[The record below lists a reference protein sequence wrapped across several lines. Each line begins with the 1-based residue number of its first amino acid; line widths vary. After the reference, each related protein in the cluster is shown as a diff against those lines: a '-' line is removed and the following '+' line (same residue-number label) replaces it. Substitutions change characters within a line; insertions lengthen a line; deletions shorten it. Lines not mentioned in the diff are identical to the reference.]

1 MSGWELLS
9 DLVQHFSRYASQNGF
24 ELEEF
29 EIEEVLLPW
38 LERIQ
43 TPANMRGLGRVLRAL
58 NDFSQDTTARIW
70 LERVFEL
77 PSWFLPGL
85 GFQISLADPKQVPL
99 FMDHK
104 MGSGWCEF
112 APFYAWLFRLAQY
125 SKDTKARSV
134 QLIFIEH
141 YYKTLVELTDPAF
154 STNHYPFYDP

>member
-85 GFQISLADPKQVPL
+85 GFQVKTPKLGPCSSFSLSITIR
-99 FMDHK
+99 H
-104 MGSGWCEF
+104 
-112 APFYAWLFRLAQY
+112 WL
-125 SKDTKARSV
+125 
-134 QLIFIEH
+134 
-141 YYKTLVELTDPAF
+141 
-154 STNHYPFYDP
+154 N

>member
-1 MSGWELLS
+1 MTGWELLP
-9 DLVQHFSRYASQNGF
+9 DLVQHFRRYATQNGF

-104 MGSGWCEF
+104 MGSGWCGN
-112 APFYAWLFRLAQY
+112 PP
-125 SKDTKARSV
+125 
-134 QLIFIEH
+134 IFW
-141 YYKTLVELTDPAF
+141 
-154 STNHYPFYDP
+154 STQK